1 MGFGCLDHGG
11 ALIAAQYFRAEYD
24 GEQEQRQRDGH
35 DDCEMRFEPGQHDG
49 GDNNDLGDQR
59 CDHEDEVEQ

>member
-1 MGFGCLDHGG
+1 MTANRNSDSVT
-11 ALIAAQYFRAEYD
+11 AMMIAKCASK
-24 GEQEQRQRDGH
+24 
-35 DDCEMRFEPGQHDG
+35 PGQHDG